1 MGKKEKSTSGA
12 DDTKRA
18 KTDANTPDY
27 EYLFKILLIGDN
39 AVGKS
44 SLLLRF
50 AENTFTDTLISSI
63 GGDFKE
69 RFLDVDG
76 TRVKL
81 QLWDTAGQERFRTI
95 TSSYYRGSQGVI
107 VMFDLTKE
115 DTFKNVI
122 KWLAELERYAAEDVR
137 RILVGN
143 KCDLPNRQVQ
153 TKDAL
158 ELAERLGLEYVETS
172 AKEHTNV
179 DQVFMTLAKN
189 IKDRNMDE

>member
-1 MGKKEKSTSGA
+1 M
-12 DDTKRA
+12 
-18 KTDANTPDY
+18 
-27 EYLFKILLIGDN
+27 
-39 AVGKS
+39 
-44 SLLLRF
+44 
-50 AENTFTDTLISSI
+50 
-63 GGDFKE
+63 
-69 RFLDVDG
+69 DVDG

-143 KCDLPNRQVQ
+143 KSDLPNRQVQ
-153 TKDAL
+153 AKDAL
-158 ELAERLGLEYVETS
+158 ELADRLGLEYIETS
-172 AKEHTNV
+172 AKDTTNV

-189 IKDRNMDE
+189 IKDRAMEE

>member
-1 MGKKEKSTSGA
+1 MGKKDKSSTGG
-12 DDTKRA
+12 DDSKRT
-18 KTDANTPDY
+18 KTDNNTPDY

-50 AENTFTDTLISSI
+50 TENTFTDTLISSI

-143 KCDLPNRQVQ
+143 KSDLSNRQVAA
-153 TKDAL
+153 KDAL
-158 ELAERLGLEYVETS
+158 ELADRLGLEYIETS
-172 AKEHTNV
+172 AKDQTNV

>member
-1 MGKKEKSTSGA
+1 ME
-12 DDTKRA
+12 
-18 KTDANTPDY
+18 
-27 EYLFKILLIGDN
+27 
-39 AVGKS
+39 
-44 SLLLRF
+44 
-50 AENTFTDTLISSI
+50 
-63 GGDFKE
+63 
-69 RFLDVDG
+69 G

-143 KCDLPNRQVQ
+143 KSDLPNRQVQ
-153 TKDAL
+153 AKDAL
-158 ELAERLGLEYVETS
+158 ELADRLGLEYIETS
-172 AKEHTNV
+172 AKDTTNV

-189 IKDRNMDE
+189 IKDRAMEE

>member
-1 MGKKEKSTSGA
+1 
-12 DDTKRA
+12 
-18 KTDANTPDY
+18 
-27 EYLFKILLIGDN
+27 
-39 AVGKS
+39 
-44 SLLLRF
+44 
-50 AENTFTDTLISSI
+50 
-63 GGDFKE
+63 
-69 RFLDVDG
+69 LDVDG

-143 KCDLPNRQVQ
+143 KCDLPNRAVAA
-153 TKDAL
+153 KDAL
-158 ELAERLGLEYVETS
+158 ELAERLGLEYIETS
-172 AKEHTNV
+172 AKDTTK
-179 DQVFMTLAKN
+179 FS
-189 IKDRNMDE
+189 

>member
-1 MGKKEKSTSGA
+1 M
-12 DDTKRA
+12 
-18 KTDANTPDY
+18 
-27 EYLFKILLIGDN
+27 
-39 AVGKS
+39 
-44 SLLLRF
+44 
-50 AENTFTDTLISSI
+50 
-63 GGDFKE
+63 
-69 RFLDVDG
+69 DVDG

-143 KCDLPNRQVQ
+143 KSDLPNRQVAA
-153 TKDAL
+153 KDAL
-158 ELAERLGLEYVETS
+158 ELADRLGLEYIETS
-172 AKEHTNV
+172 AKDQTNV

>member
-1 MGKKEKSTSGA
+1 MLSGIPHGLH
-12 DDTKRA
+12 R
-18 KTDANTPDY
+18 DASNGLFPFL
-27 EYLFKILLIGDN
+27 YLLFLQSSDPHFFIFSFQFFYLIYGCSYLTR
-39 AVGKS
+39 VPYCLIFP
-44 SLLLRF
+44 SLNLQ
-50 AENTFTDTLISSI
+50 
-63 GGDFKE
+63 KE

-143 KCDLPNRQVQ
+143 KSDLPNRQVQ
-153 TKDAL
+153 AKDAL
-158 ELAERLGLEYVETS
+158 ELADRLGLEYIETS
-172 AKEHTNV
+172 AKDTTNV

-189 IKDRNMDE
+189 IKDRTMEE

>member
-1 MGKKEKSTSGA
+1 MGKKDKSSGGG
-12 DDTKRA
+12 DDSKRA
-18 KTDANTPDY
+18 KTDNNTPDY

-50 AENTFTDTLISSI
+50 TENTFTDTLISSI

-143 KCDLPNRQVQ
+143 KSDLPNRQVAA
-153 TKDAL
+153 KDAL
-158 ELAERLGLEYVETS
+158 ELADRLGLEYIETS
-172 AKEHTNV
+172 AKDQTNV

>member
-1 MGKKEKSTSGA
+1 MGKKDKSAGGG
-12 DDTKRA
+12 DDGKRT
-18 KTDANTPDY
+18 KTDNNTPDY

-50 AENTFTDTLISSI
+50 TENTFTDTLISSI

-143 KCDLPNRQVQ
+143 KSDLPNRQVAA
-153 TKDAL
+153 KDAL
-158 ELAERLGLEYVETS
+158 ELADRLGLEYIETS
-172 AKEHTNV
+172 AKDQTNV

>member
-1 MGKKEKSTSGA
+1 M
-12 DDTKRA
+12 
-18 KTDANTPDY
+18 
-27 EYLFKILLIGDN
+27 
-39 AVGKS
+39 
-44 SLLLRF
+44 
-50 AENTFTDTLISSI
+50 
-63 GGDFKE
+63 
-69 RFLDVDG
+69 DVEG

-143 KCDLPNRQVQ
+143 KSDLPNRQVQ
-153 TKDAL
+153 AKDAL
-158 ELAERLGLEYVETS
+158 ELADRLGLEYIETS
-172 AKEHTNV
+172 AKDTTNV

-189 IKDRNMDE
+189 IKDRAMEE

>member
-1 MGKKEKSTSGA
+1 M
-12 DDTKRA
+12 
-18 KTDANTPDY
+18 
-27 EYLFKILLIGDN
+27 
-39 AVGKS
+39 
-44 SLLLRF
+44 
-50 AENTFTDTLISSI
+50 
-63 GGDFKE
+63 
-69 RFLDVDG
+69 DG

-143 KCDLPNRQVQ
+143 KSDLPNRQVQ

-158 ELAERLGLEYVETS
+158 ELADRLGLEYIETS
-172 AKEHTNV
+172 AKDTTNV

-189 IKDRNMDE
+189 IKDRTMDE